1 MNTELV
7 HIGFGNILALNRV
20 VAIVSTGAAPTKRMV
35 QDAKARGMAID
46 MTNGRRTKAVLIMD
60 SGHVVLAAITP
71 ETIANRLVAS
81 RGDPSLKT
89 GQEDEDIE

>member
-20 VAIVSTGAAPTKRMV
+20 VAIVSIGAAPTKRMV

-46 MTNGRRTKAVLIMD
+46 MTNGRKTKAVLVMD
-60 SGHVVLAAITP
+60 SGHIVLAAITP
-71 ETIANRLVAS
+71 ETIANRLAIS
-81 RGDPSLKT
+81 RGDAGLRAESVE
-89 GQEDEDIE
+89 GDVE

>member
-1 MNTELV
+1 MDTELV
-7 HIGFGNILALNRV
+7 HIGFGNILAVNRV

-35 QDAKARGMAID
+35 QDAKARGIAID

-71 ETIANRLVAS
+71 ETIANRLAAS
-81 RGDPSLKT
+81 RIDPGLT
-89 GQEDEDIE
+89 GEQDDEDVE